1 MGAEKPTVLFLCA
14 DNSTRSQLA
23 EALLRHRAGDRFD
36 VHSAGL
42 APQPVH
48 PLVSDVLREEGL
60 DAPALESKR
69 IAAFLGRRNVRYA
82 VIVGEAEE
90 PECPR
95 IFPFA
100 AQTVRWPVADPSRA
114 GGEATEEQLS
124 ALRRTRDEIAGHL
137 DAWLSDVARP

>member
-1 MGAEKPTVLFLCA
+1 MGAEKPTVLFICA

-23 EALLRHRAGDRFD
+23 EAMLRHRAGDRFE

-42 APQPVH
+42 TPRPV
-48 PLVSDVLREEGL
+48 PPMVGDVLREEGL
-60 DAPALESKR
+60 EAPALESKR
-69 IAAFLGRRNVRYA
+69 IANFLGRQSVRYA
-82 VIVGEAEE
+82 VIVGPAEE

-100 AQTVRWPVADPSRA
+100 AQTVRWPVADPASAA
-114 GGEATEEQLS
+114 GDAEQLT

-137 DAWLSDVARP
+137 NAWLSEVARA